1 MRGVDYLNYFNR
13 CLMVI
18 YTLGVMAASIVMGL
32 AAAGWTTPI
41 DMLQVSLNRYN
52 DRMIIGTVAAVFLIV
67 SIRFFLHA
75 LSSSTQP
82 TQAIVHETNL
92 GQVKVSEEAVA
103 NIVTRV
109 VNQVR
114 GVRDVSPRVVFASE
128 GISIFVR
135 VSLLPET
142 HIPQTTD
149 EIQNKLANYMSEVA
163 GINIKAVKILVESIS
178 SELKSGTPRKLM

>member
-1 MRGVDYLNYFNR
+1 MNYFNR
-13 CLMVI
+13 FLLVI
-18 YTLGVMAASIVMGL
+18 YTLSVIAASLVLGL
-32 AAAGWTTPI
+32 ATAGWTAPI
-41 DMLQVSLNRYN
+41 EMLQLSLTRYN
-52 DRMIIGTVAAVFLIV
+52 DRMIIGTVVAVFMIV
-67 SIRFFLHA
+67 SIRFLLHA
-75 LSSSTQP
+75 LSSEGRP
-82 TQAIVHETNL
+82 NQAVVHETSI
-92 GQVKVSEEAVA
+92 GQVKISEEAVA

-114 GVRDVSPRVVFASE
+114 GVREVSPRVVFSPD
-128 GISIFVR
+128 GINILVR